1 MKIKKHAE
9 TFISKFPAYGLGLHT
24 FSQRLNTSGLMFQW
38 IWFFSIAA
46 EVFWIVFCFG
56 LNTFTSQ
63 ISNLLL
69 PLGTKGAGSRELDTP
84 IGKRTTM
91 YKKKEVFLA
100 MFQKPQENTFVRIS
114 VLLKKKQTPAQ
125 VFSFEFLKIL
135 EECLFYRTFPGDGFR
150 YFSIKNKWRS
160 IQIPHESG
168 LDQLRA
174 WCRSSSLGQAKP
186 LRRARFCPVKRKNH

>member
-91 YKKKEVFLA
+91 YKEKEVFLA
-100 MFQKPQENTFVRIS
+100 MFQKPKENTFVRIS
-114 VLLKKKQTPAQ
+114 VLLKKKTDSGTG
-125 VFSFEFLKIL
+125 VLFWIFENSWRIPFLQNISRRRL
-135 EECLFYRTFPGDGFR
+135 PLFL
-150 YFSIKNKWRS
+150 NK
-160 IQIPHESG
+160 E
-168 LDQLRA
+168 
-174 WCRSSSLGQAKP
+174 
-186 LRRARFCPVKRKNH
+186 